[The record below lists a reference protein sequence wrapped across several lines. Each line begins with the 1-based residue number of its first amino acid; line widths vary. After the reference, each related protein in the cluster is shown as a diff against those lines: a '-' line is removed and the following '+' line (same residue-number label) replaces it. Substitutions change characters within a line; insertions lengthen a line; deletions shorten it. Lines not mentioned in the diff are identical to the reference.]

1 MDTKLLAQALI
12 KAASG
17 FIAMALLL
25 FGPAGTIHWWQ
36 AWLLLGVLFIPM
48 VIAGIVMLL
57 KAPDLLR
64 KRLNTNEQESQQKLA
79 VILSAVM
86 FCASFVAA
94 AQGFRYGWPTFPDW
108 LCWIGAAIFL
118 ASYLLIAQVMRE
130 NAFLSRTVEVQE
142 GQKVIDTGMYGI
154 VRHPMYAALFP
165 LFLAMPITLGSP
177 LGTAIMLIYIPII
190 NIRIKNEEAVLT
202 RELEGY
208 AEYRQR
214 IKWRL
219 IPHIC

>member
-1 MDTKLLAQALI
+1 
-12 KAASG
+12 
-17 FIAMALLL
+17 
-25 FGPAGTIHWWQ
+25 
-36 AWLLLGVLFIPM
+36 
-48 VIAGIVMLL
+48 
-57 KAPDLLR
+57 
-64 KRLNTNEQESQQKLA
+64 
-79 VILSAVM
+79 
-86 FCASFVAA
+86 
-94 AQGFRYGWPTFPDW
+94 
-108 LCWIGAAIFL
+108 
-118 ASYLLIAQVMRE
+118 MRE

-219 IPHIC
+219 IPHIW